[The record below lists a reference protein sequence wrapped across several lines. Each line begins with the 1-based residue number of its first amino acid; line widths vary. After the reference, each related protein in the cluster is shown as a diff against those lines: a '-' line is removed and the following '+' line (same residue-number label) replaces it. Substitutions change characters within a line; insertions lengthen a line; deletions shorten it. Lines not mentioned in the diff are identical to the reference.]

1 MEYFITEGGKNTQHF
16 QDFVEL
22 CCRAYNIVRKH
33 SQLILS
39 LLEMVSPLESR
50 KLPWCL
56 IQLSTSNGLEFPHL
70 HFKTVFNAERSEQAN
85 MFLGNLQLVH
95 SFHLGSHQTQSY

>member
-1 MEYFITEGGKNTQHF
+1 MTHTRLEKTIDWKYIVVTSFNSPKTTSSPRDHYCFFIYRDRAPFIFTSEMEYFITEGGKNTQHF

-39 LLEMVSPLESR
+39 LLEMVSPLE
-50 KLPWCL
+50 K
-56 IQLSTSNGLEFPHL
+56 
-70 HFKTVFNAERSEQAN
+70 
-85 MFLGNLQLVH
+85 
-95 SFHLGSHQTQSY
+95 